1 MSHRSKCRC
10 STPASTSGLA
20 HQLASRP
27 HSTCSWCWTE
37 PARGQAMRMRR
48 VGGRA
53 SGVCVL
59 ALATLEAC
67 VPGSLQ
73 EDREEVR
80 STGKSR
86 AEPKTS
92 VPDVSR
98 APTPGGRPGPRSLDF
113 PGHVKDR
120 FAPVPRPHCEDAGLR
135 RYSASRTLP
144 LEETG
149 SGSSPPPLL
158 SGTKPQFPE
167 GCTPRVRACAG
178 PMTAQDRGVSCG
190 PPRRGRDFLLRG
202 GERHPPV
209 PGG

>member
-1 MSHRSKCRC
+1 
-10 STPASTSGLA
+10 
-20 HQLASRP
+20 
-27 HSTCSWCWTE
+27 
-37 PARGQAMRMRR
+37 MRMRR

-53 SGVCVL
+53 SGVRVL
-59 ALATLEAC
+59 ALATLKAC

-113 PGHVKDR
+113 PGHVRDR

-149 SGSSPPPLL
+149 SGSSPQPLL

-167 GCTPRVRACAG
+167 GCTPRVRARAG
-178 PMTAQDRGVSCG
+178 PMTAQDTGVSCG

-209 PGG
+209 PGGSYRSVRLRAVVGRAPL